1 MKLIL
6 ASIVLVLGCPKE
18 IPEVQPTD
26 TGAPAESNGGHPKEG
41 PFEHRFSM
49 VLLAD
54 PHVIGPGEHLDRL
67 DAAVGWI
74 EANREAMDL
83 QLVVVLGDICWS
95 EGFDE
100 AHESLSQ
107 LSMPW
112 VPVMGDNVIQTGGEA
127 TFHQTFEGQMSRLEE
142 TFEGFEMAPTP
153 VTNPERGVESWLQNL
168 AFDFGGIRFISADWS
183 SRDIHT
189 LWGETPDLHDFDG
202 GTWPWLQ
209 EQLAGSVGGAGE
221 SVILLSHMPLF
232 EGPGGLTTD
241 EATKAVTLFDAH
253 RDMIWANL
261 AGHLHVNTSME
272 WERAGMEVHVT
283 DATWDDVN
291 AVRIVDVSANE
302 ARFAFEHW
310 VEEIK

>member
-1 MKLIL
+1 MKLHLLSALLI
-6 ASIVLVLGCPKE
+6 LGCPKE
-18 IPEVQPTD
+18 APDIQATD
-26 TGAPAESNGGHPKEG
+26 TGAPGEPIGGDPPEG
-41 PFEHRFSM
+41 PLEHQFSM
-49 VLLAD
+49 VLVAD

-67 DAAVGWI
+67 DAAVAWI

-100 AHESLSQ
+100 AHESLNQ

-127 TFHQTFEGQMSRLEE
+127 TFHQTFEGQINHLEE
-142 TFEGFEMAPTP
+142 TLEGFEMAPTP
-153 VTNPERGVESWLQNL
+153 VSNPEHGVESWLQNI

-202 GTWPWLQ
+202 GTN
-209 EQLAGSVGGAGE
+209 E

-232 EGPGGLTTD
+232 EGLGGLTTD
-241 EATKAVTLFDAH
+241 EATQAITLFDAH
-253 RDMIWANL
+253 RDMVWANL
-261 AGHLHVNTSME
+261 AGHLHVNTSMD

-291 AVRIVDVSANE
+291 AVRILDVSANE

-310 VEEIK
+310 IEEID

>member
-1 MKLIL
+1 MRLIHL
-6 ASIVLVLGCPKE
+6 SILLLLGCPKE
-18 IPEVQPTD
+18 APETSVED
-26 TGAPAESNGGHPKEG
+26 TGALAGSDGGIPKEG
-41 PFEHRFSM
+41 PLEHQFSM
-49 VLLAD
+49 VLVAD
-54 PHVIGPGEHLDRL
+54 PHVVGPGEHLNRL

-83 QLVVVLGDICWS
+83 QLVVVLGDICWN

-107 LSMPW
+107 LSVPW

-127 TFHQTFEGQMSRLEE
+127 AFHQTFDGQMTHLEE

-153 VTNPERGVESWLQNL
+153 VDNPEHGIESWLQNF

-183 SRDIHT
+183 SRDIHP

-202 GTWPWLQ
+202 GTWPWLH
-209 EQLAGSVGGAGE
+209 EQLTGTIGGINE
-221 SVILLSHMPLF
+221 SVVLLSHMPVF
-232 EGPGGLTTD
+232 EGPGGLTTV
-241 EATKAVTLFDAH
+241 EATEAVALFDAH

-261 AGHLHVNTSME
+261 AGHLHVNTSMD

-302 ARFAFEHW
+302 TRFAFEHW
-310 VEEIK
+310 IEEIN